1 MKLENLSPE
10 EKKKLKE
17 YITSLKEIKKEIK
30 ELLDKAEVKNI
41 QDVSE
46 EGGNRSSN
54 LFLNI

>member
-10 EKKKLKE
+10 EQKKLKE

-30 ELLDKAEVKNI
+30 ELLEKAEIVNVKDI
-41 QDVSE
+41 SE
-46 EGGNRSSN
+46 EGGNKSSG